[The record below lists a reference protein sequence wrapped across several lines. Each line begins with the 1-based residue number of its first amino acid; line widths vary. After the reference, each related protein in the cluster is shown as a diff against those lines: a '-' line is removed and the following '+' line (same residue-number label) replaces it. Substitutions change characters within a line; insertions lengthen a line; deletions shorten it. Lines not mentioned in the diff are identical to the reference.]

1 MYKNEEGFAMNA
13 IKYVIITDKPKLFDE
28 ESEHVKI
35 LSPTEFIDLKKHTPF
50 KGKNPK
56 VINLSSRY
64 DYLSKGYYVSLL
76 AEARSMHCIPDVSN
90 IIALEWKRNYDFVLP
105 ELNTLLSKSY
115 KMPFEEPLSRTYT
128 SFFGRHD
135 DPQVE
140 VVARRIFD
148 LFRFPIVS
156 FEIKCSQADKWVIG
170 KIETPSFSTL
180 SKLQLS
186 KFHTSLA
193 AFTGSAWSKSQR
205 SKKQERYWIAILHDP
220 NEENAPSNKAAL
232 KKFITVGKKM
242 GLWVELI
249 TKADFSS
256 LLEFDGLLIRETTAI
271 NNHTYRFASK
281 AEQEDIPCID
291 DTTSII
297 RCCNKVY
304 LKELMESHKIPVPKT
319 LILDRRN
326 MAGIEKDLDY
336 PVVLKVPDGSFS
348 RGVVKVNNKEE
359 LREKAASMLQK
370 SEVILCQEFIPS
382 EYDWRIGILDNKPLF
397 ASKYYMAK
405 NHWQIYNNDVKNK
418 KLREGGGE
426 TLPLSKVPPK
436 VIEVALAATKP
447 IGKSLYG
454 VDIKQLEDGRIVVI
468 EVNDNPN
475 IEHGVEDRVIG
486 DKLYQSVLEHLV
498 KLIEA

>member
-1 MYKNEEGFAMNA
+1 MIANET
-13 IKYVIITDKPKLFDE
+13 KYVIITDKPKLFE
-28 ESEHVKI
+28 ESEQTKVM
-35 LSPTEFIDLKKHTPF
+35 SPSEFIDVKMHMPFGKK
-50 KGKNPK
+50 KPK
-56 VINLSSRY
+56 VINLSNRY

-76 AEARSMHCIPDVSN
+76 AEARGMQCIPDVSN
-90 IIALEWKRNYDFVLP
+90 IIALEWKRNYDFALP
-105 ELNTLLSKSY
+105 ELNALLDKNY
-115 KMPFEEPLSRTYT
+115 KMAFEEPLSRTYT

-135 DPQVE
+135 NPQVE
-140 VVARRIFD
+140 TIARRIFD
-148 LFRFPIVS
+148 LFRFPVVS
-156 FEIKCSQADKWVIG
+156 FEIKYSQAEKWVIG
-170 KIETPSFSTL
+170 KIETPSFNTL
-180 SKLQLS
+180 SRLQL
-186 KFHTSLA
+186 KNFHEGLA
-193 AFTGSAWSKSQR
+193 AFTGSAWSTGQR

-220 NEENAPSNKAAL
+220 KEEHAPSNKLAL
-232 KKFITVGKKM
+232 KKFISVGKKM

-271 NNHTYRFASK
+271 NSHTYRFASK
-281 AEQEDIPCID
+281 AAQEDIACID

-304 LKELMESHKIPVPKT
+304 LKELMEAHKIPIPKT

-326 MAGIEKDLDY
+326 IANIDREITF
-336 PVVLKVPDGSFS
+336 PAVLKVPDGSFS
-348 RGVVKVNNKEE
+348 KGVIKVASKEE
-359 LREKAASMLQK
+359 LIEKSSAMLQK

-382 EYDWRIGILDNKPLF
+382 EYDWRIGVLNNNPLY

-405 NHWQIYNNDVKNK
+405 NHWQIYNNNVKSK
-418 KLREGGGE
+418 KLREGDDKAVA
-426 TLPLSKVPPK
+426 LSKVPAK

-447 IGKSLYG
+447 IGNGLYG

-475 IEHGVEDRVIG
+475 IDHGVEDRIIG
-486 DKLYQSVLEHLV
+486 DKLYQSILEHLV